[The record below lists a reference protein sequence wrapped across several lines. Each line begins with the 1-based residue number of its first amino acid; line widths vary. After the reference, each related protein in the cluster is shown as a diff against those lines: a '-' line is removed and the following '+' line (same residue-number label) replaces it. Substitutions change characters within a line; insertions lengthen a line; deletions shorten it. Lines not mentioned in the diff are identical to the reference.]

1 MHVGVIGVNHKVAN
15 VSIRELFA
23 KAFLLCFSL
32 NTSFDLYG
40 ISIVTLSTCNRAELY
55 FTAPD
60 LTAAHQQIL
69 DILRQE
75 IDEDFEQKCY
85 SFFGKD
91 AFCHLCQVTA
101 GLDSA
106 IIAETEIQGQVKN
119 SYETAAKNTV
129 LPKELHLFFQKA
141 LKIAKEVRTG
151 CPVSCAHPDI
161 EHVLFAKVSHFFR
174 NEMPA
179 VLFVGASEINI
190 KIARFLQK
198 KGCNKLTF
206 TNRTK
211 TTADAIAEKLSCQ
224 LVPWTEFRDRIGEFP
239 CIITATKSPYF
250 LITPGLLE
258 NQEKKLLIDL
268 SVPRNIDPQ
277 VEHELINIDS
287 LQSLLDERKK
297 ALEGT
302 VQRAGAVIEQ
312 AVNRLFAAREAKELL
327 QQLV

>member
-1 MHVGVIGVNHKVAN
+1 MHVGVIGINHKVAD

-23 KAFLLCFSL
+23 KAFLLRFSL
-32 NTSFDLYG
+32 NTPLEEKG

-55 FTAPD
+55 FTASD
-60 LTAAHQQIL
+60 LAAAHQHIL

-75 IDEDFEQKCY
+75 IDQDFEQKCY

-106 IIAETEIQGQVKN
+106 IIAETEIQGQVKK
-119 SYETAAKNTV
+119 SYEAAAKKAV

-151 CPVSCAHPDI
+151 CPVSCTHPDI
-161 EHVLFAKVSHFFR
+161 EHVLFAKLSHFFQ
-174 NEMPA
+174 NELPT

-198 KGCNKLTF
+198 KGCSKLTF

-211 TTADAIAEKLSCQ
+211 TTADEIAEKLSCQ
-224 LVPWTEFRDRIGEFP
+224 LVPWIEFKGRIGEFS

-250 LITPGLLE
+250 LITPDMLE
-258 NQEKKLLIDL
+258 NQKKKLLIDL
-268 SVPRNIDPQ
+268 SVPRNIDPE
-277 VEHELINIDS
+277 VAHELINIDS
-287 LQSLLDERKK
+287 LQTHLDERKSSPRNST
-297 ALEGT
+297 ESYFS
-302 VQRAGAVIEQ
+302 
-312 AVNRLFAAREAKELL
+312 NRTGCG
-327 QQLV
+327 